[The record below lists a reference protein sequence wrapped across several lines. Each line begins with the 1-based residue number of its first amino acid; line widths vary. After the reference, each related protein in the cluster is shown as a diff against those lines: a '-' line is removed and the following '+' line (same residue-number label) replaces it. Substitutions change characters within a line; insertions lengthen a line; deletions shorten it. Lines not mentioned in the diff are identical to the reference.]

1 MPTNIT
7 ILLMTGDQQHALP
20 DEIFKIIFEK
30 SPGSLL
36 VKADAPLFTI
46 MAASDDYLKI
56 TSSVRENI
64 LGRSFFEVFP
74 DDDSDPKDVTKARH
88 VFTKV
93 AETGLKIDIPCYQ
106 YNVYNAQTQTYDVRF
121 WSCSNIPLCYDNKV
135 TYILNVVV
143 DITAE
148 VSARQAALESENR
161 LRLAAEATGFATF
174 DWAMKDDK
182 RYCSPQLV
190 ELLGHPADAALTSTD
205 IFNMVHP
212 DDKEIVINSFNE
224 AFKTGTYGYDVR
236 IIWPDNSLHWIRV
249 KGKQISDA
257 GKNNTRILGTVLDIT
272 ESKSDEIR
280 KNDFIAMASH
290 ELKTPLTSIKSYI
303 QILAKKLVNTDDNFV
318 ISALAKA
325 NLQVNK
331 MTDLIHGFLDLSRL
345 ESGKLQLKLEQFDIN
360 ELISDTITEFTQAAN
375 SHVINFEPQGIL
387 NINADRD
394 KIGQVVSNF
403 LSNATKYSP
412 RGSTITITSTTTD
425 CGISVSVADL
435 GVGIKPKDQKKLFQ
449 RFYRVESEKTMTV
462 SGFGVGL
469 YLASEII
476 QRHKGK
482 IGVES
487 AEGEGSTFYFSL
499 PASPPL

>member
-1 MPTNIT
+1 
-7 ILLMTGDQQHALP
+7 MTREQQHALP

-36 VKADAPLFTI
+36 VKADAPRFTI

-56 TSSVRENI
+56 TSAVREDI
-64 LGRSFFEVFP
+64 LGRGFFEVFP
-74 DDDSDPKDVTKARH
+74 DDDSAPDDLTTARH

-93 AETGLKIDIPCYQ
+93 AQTGLKVDIPCYQ
-106 YNVYNAQTQTYDVRF
+106 YDVYNAGTKTYDVRF
-121 WSCSNIPLCYDNKV
+121 WSCSNIPFPYDDKV
-135 TYILNVVV
+135 AYILNVVV

-148 VSARQAALESENR
+148 VKARQAATESENR

-174 DWAMKDDK
+174 DWDLKDE
-182 RYCSPQLV
+182 RSYCSSQLV
-190 ELLGHPADAALTSTD
+190 ELFGYPAGAVLISTD

-212 DDKEIVINSFNE
+212 DDKEIVINAFDE
-224 AFKTGTYGYDVR
+224 AYNTGVYHYEVH
-236 IIWPDNSLHWIRV
+236 IIWSDGSLHWIST
-249 KGKQISDA
+249 KGKQTSDA
-257 GKNNTRILGTVLDIT
+257 EKNNIRILGTVLDIT

-303 QILAKKLVNTDDNFV
+303 QILAKKLVNTEDNFV
-318 ISALAKA
+318 INALSKA
-325 NLQVNK
+325 NFQVNK

-345 ESGKLQLKLEQFDIN
+345 ESGKLQLKWDQFDIN
-360 ELISDTITEFTQAAN
+360 ELINDTITEFTQAAN
-375 SHVINFEPQGIL
+375 SHIINFEPLGIL

-394 KIGQVVSNF
+394 KIGQVISNF
-403 LSNATKYSP
+403 LSNAIKYSP
-412 RGSTITITSTTTD
+412 RGSTITITSKTTD
-425 CGISVSVADL
+425 CGISVSVSDL

-449 RFYRVESEKTMTV
+449 RFYRVDSEKTMTV
-462 SGFGVGL
+462 SGFGIGL

-487 AEGEGSTFYFSL
+487 AEGEGSTFHFSL
-499 PASPPL
+499 PVFPPL